1 MECKVALDQQCTE
14 ISYAFVFC
22 APFSSLYHIF
32 SICFPQEKLTCVMTL
47 ELLEGEWYLWLKQ
60 EVSFMGEWNGA
71 QSPTRTEPGTSH
83 IWT

>member
-32 SICFPQEKLTCVMTL
+32 SICFPQEKLNDIITL
-47 ELLEGEWYLWLKQ
+47 ELLEGEWIFVDK
-60 EVSFMGEWNGA
+60 
-71 QSPTRTEPGTSH
+71 TESIFHG
-83 IWT
+83 